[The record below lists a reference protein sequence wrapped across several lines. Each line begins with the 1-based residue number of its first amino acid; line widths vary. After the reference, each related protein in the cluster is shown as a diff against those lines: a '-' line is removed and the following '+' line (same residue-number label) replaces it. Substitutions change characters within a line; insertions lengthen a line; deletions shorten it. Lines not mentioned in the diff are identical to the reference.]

1 MDIVVDT
8 SVIVAVIV
16 NEPHRNTLVGLTK
29 GADLVAPA
37 SVHWEIGTLIL
48 SLDKALL
55 LAAKS
60 AGARVIE
67 VEGW

>member
-48 SLDKALL
+48 SLDVTVQMVFC
-55 LAAKS
+55 S
-60 AGARVIE
+60 
-67 VEGW
+67 